1 MLLKDLNPGSKG
13 RVVSFNPG
21 LPEYRRRLL
30 ALGVLPGTQFD
41 VTRIAPLGD
50 PIEIK
55 VRGSYISVRKEEIK
69 ILNVEKIS

>member
-1 MLLKDLNPGSKG
+1 MLLKDLTPGSKG
-13 RVVSFNPG
+13 WVVSFNAG

>member
-1 MLLKDLNPGSKG
+1 MLLKDLTPGSKG
-13 RVVSFNPG
+13 RVVSFNAG